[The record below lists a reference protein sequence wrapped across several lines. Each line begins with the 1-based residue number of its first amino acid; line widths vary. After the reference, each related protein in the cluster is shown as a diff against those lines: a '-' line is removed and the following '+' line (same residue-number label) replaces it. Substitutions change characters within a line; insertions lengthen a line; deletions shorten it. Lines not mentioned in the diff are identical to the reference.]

1 ACEPAAVC
9 TGDDEASWLA
19 PRPQRGP
26 DFPNHFVHV
35 DKIFPSEMPTAFRKS
50 LIFNVTTRET
60 SSLEFT
66 DCPRH
71 ILRSAK
77 SSIRIDNC
85 RNVNGGCNVTSELHH
100 FGERKQPDVWHAR
113 RRIGHPSAADINGV
127 EPSMF
132 HLPRD
137 GAVRDTRHRN
147 TTFRDQLPQRCAL
160 VFSLPVQVQG

>member
-1 ACEPAAVC
+1 
-9 TGDDEASWLA
+9 
-19 PRPQRGP
+19 
-26 DFPNHFVHV
+26 
-35 DKIFPSEMPTAFRKS
+35 MPTAFRKS

-100 FGERKQPDVWHAR
+100 FGEREQPDAWNAC
-113 RRIGHPSAADINGV
+113 RRIGHPSAADINCV
-127 EPSMF
+127 EPCMF
-132 HLPRD
+132 PLPPA
-137 GAVRDTRHRN
+137 GAVRDPRHSN
-147 TTFRDQLPQRCAL
+147 TTFRDQLPQRCACA
-160 VFSLPVQVQG
+160 VS